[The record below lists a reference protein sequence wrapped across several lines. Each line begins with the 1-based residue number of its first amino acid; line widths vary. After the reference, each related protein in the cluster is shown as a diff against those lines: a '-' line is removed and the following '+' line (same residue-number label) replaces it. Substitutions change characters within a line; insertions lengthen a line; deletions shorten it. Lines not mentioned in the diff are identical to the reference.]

1 MANLTDIM
9 RHIAI
14 AALALVG
21 IGFFIEAGSSALELF
36 ALT

>member
-1 MANLTDIM
+1 MADLTEIM

-14 AALALVG
+14 AALALLG
-21 IGFFIEAGSSALELF
+21 IGFFIEAGSSALELV